1 MNFYQKKK
9 KILLEKMYNKKNQQ
23 NNKQFFLEKADRID
37 KSLAVHL
44 KEKKNTY
51 IYYQNQ
57 NESFPL

>member
-1 MNFYQKKK
+1 
-9 KILLEKMYNKKNQQ
+9 MYNKKNQQ

-37 KSLAVHL
+37 KSLAIHL

>member
-23 NNKQFFLEKADRID
+23 NKQFFLEKADRID
-37 KSLAVHL
+37 KSLAIHL